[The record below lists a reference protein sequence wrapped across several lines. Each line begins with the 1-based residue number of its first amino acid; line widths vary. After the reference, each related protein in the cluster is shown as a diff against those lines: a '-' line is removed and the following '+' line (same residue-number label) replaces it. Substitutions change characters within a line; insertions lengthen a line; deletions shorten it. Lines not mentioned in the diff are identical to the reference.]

1 MRRRFS
7 ISSLAHP
14 PQLPLGIVLKRAP
27 VLIDNKKMEE
37 PIFQKSVWSTMRTRS
52 IFGVFMIC
60 ATALILLSGPLTV
73 ILSVALMQTLVFKE
87 VISIAHLK
95 SKEKKLPWFRSIN
108 WYITSTLLILN
119 GFICR

>member
-37 PIFQKSVWSTMRTRS
+37 AVSRKSIWRTMWTRS
-52 IFGVFMIC
+52 VFGVFMIC
-60 ATALILLSGPLTV
+60 AMTLILLSGPLTI
-73 ILSVALMQTLVFKE
+73 ILSVAMMQTLVFKE

-108 WYITSTLLILN
+108 WYKHTAY
-119 GFICR
+119 F